1 MNSYNLD
8 INKYNNTELE
18 NLLKLK
24 KNYNIKDLDNA
35 KNKILNNLSKKE
47 GMEDKKASLELFL
60 DNIYNKLS
68 NKLKEIHNNNNNKL
82 EQFDKHFIIQ
92 NHNKGYSIL
101 DNNQPI
107 EKSII
112 KKTYNIDSL
121 FRKNYL
127 ETSTNYTLDLP
138 EKIQKVITMSIS
150 SINIPLTYFNISY
163 YNKNNILSLYS
174 INRESDDERVGEF
187 LIDISLN
194 NGIYTNDNIIEEIQ
208 NTINTTDLSNVLQC
222 GIDKTSGL
230 VYFVLSPILKL
241 FRPSSITN
249 QNTITGDNN
258 RVGLIITI
266 STNDVSTANDVNQL
280 LVGKKIIESNLSAT
294 AELGVQILDT
304 PSITIS
310 ETSVLLNVLVS
321 GVDIESTKTKL
332 NTKITTI
339 ITESS
344 IVINIVSIAESTTVD
359 LQIGDTFNSGSL
371 HNQSSIMEST
381 NSNPI
386 NNNNNN
392 NIPGASVVGSGTTIY
407 GVLADKNNQNF
418 KIRYTEQEIM
428 NSRLLKAIYM
438 NNNGQILDDYD
449 TIDNKE
455 VIGFYIKLNY
465 SDHSFERLNCS
476 ESNNNCSARKEIYDD
491 RRIIQQKQLSHML
504 GLQTDEDL
512 FENTEIKKKEFK
524 RISVTKPD
532 DWIYNGTS
540 AIVSPPIDITY
551 KDMMFHNQTGNQ
563 SVNDIRHLELRLA
576 SSTGPIPSSIGQD
589 DHLTGHGI
597 NVEDYNSSNQH
608 KYTIPDPYDIYTARK
623 LGINNEN
630 LATLPC
636 YISYPK
642 YVYIAIDDFQAN
654 SKNYFTLATESLLSP
669 NIIARINISTLLEEK
684 KKNNNNGMNTG
695 AAIDYLTNQKN
706 IREYFGPTNINR
718 LKISL
723 IDEYGELLNLNDRD
737 WSFLLTFEC
746 LYN

>member
-1 MNSYNLD
+1 MNTYNLD

-24 KNYNIKDLDNA
+24 KNYNLKDLDNA
-35 KNKILNNLSKKE
+35 KNKILNNLSKKD

-92 NHNKGYSIL
+92 NQNKGYSIL

-150 SINIPLTYFNISY
+150 SINIPLTYYNISN
-163 YNKNNILSLYS
+163 YNKNNVLSLYS
-174 INRESDDERVGEF
+174 INRKDDDIERVGDW
-187 LIDISLN
+187 LVDISLN
-194 NGIYTNDNIIEEIQ
+194 NGIYTNDNIVEEIQ
-208 NTINTTDLSNVLQC
+208 NIIYSTDLSNVLQC
-222 GIDKTSGL
+222 SIDRTTGL
-230 VYFVLSPILKL
+230 FYFVLSPIIELKRNNSPTNHPTDTL
-241 FRPSSITN
+241 NADNRVELTITIDTDTASDATTAKNSLETAIGTNIGDASIAIGISVVTMPNIQITGTTITIKLLVSEDDSKNDVKKDNVITN
-249 QNTITGDNN
+249 INIITGVNIDNIN
-258 RVGLIITI
+258 YADPA
-266 STNDVSTANDVNQL
+266 ST
-280 LVGKKIIESNLSAT
+280 SNLSIGAS
-294 AELGVQILDT
+294 LGQGVLNSQQ
-304 PSITIS
+304 TIIS
-310 ETSVLLNVLVS
+310 GTGSNLLNTGTGTGTGTIAFS
-321 GVDIESTKTKL
+321 HGVDTK
-332 NTKITTI
+332 
-339 ITESS
+339 
-344 IVINIVSIAESTTVD
+344 
-359 LQIGDTFNSGSL
+359 
-371 HNQSSIMEST
+371 
-381 NSNPI
+381 
-386 NNNNNN
+386 
-392 NIPGASVVGSGTTIY
+392 Y

-418 KIRYTEQEIM
+418 KVRYTLDDI
-428 NSRLLKAIYM
+428 SKSTLLKAIYM
-438 NNNGQILDDYD
+438 DNNNNILEDYD
-449 TIDNKE
+449 TIDNKK

-465 SDHSFERLNCS
+465 SDHSFDRGNCS
-476 ESNNNCSARKEIYDD
+476 ESINNCSARKEVYDD

-524 RISVTKPD
+524 RISATDPK
-532 DWIYNGTS
+532 DWIYVGTS
-540 AIVSPPIDITY
+540 NNTPSPIDITY
-551 KDMMFHNQTGNQ
+551 NDMMFNSNNT
-563 SVNDIRHLELRLA
+563 NDIRHIDLRNA
-576 SSTGPIPSSIGQD
+576 SLGLMPNSISKTV
-589 DHLTGHGI
+589 HLNGHNI
-597 NVEDYNSSNQH
+597 EVDEYNSSIQH
-608 KYTIPDPYDIYTARK
+608 MYTITDPYDIYRARK
-623 LGINNEN
+623 FGLNNEN
-630 LATLPC
+630 FGSIPC

-642 YVYIAIDDFQAN
+642 YIYIAIDDFQAN

-669 NIIARINISTLLEEK
+669 NIIARINISSLLEDK
-684 KKNNNNGMNTG
+684 KRNNNNGMNTG
-695 AAIDYLTNQKN
+695 AAIDFLTNQKN

-723 IDEYGELLNLNDRD
+723 IDEYGELLNMNDRD

>member
-1 MNSYNLD
+1 MNTYNLD

-24 KNYNIKDLDNA
+24 KNYNLKDLDNA

-92 NHNKGYSIL
+92 NQNKGYSIL

-112 KKTYNIDSL
+112 KKTYNIDSQ

-150 SINIPLTYFNISY
+150 SINIPLTYYNISN

-174 INRESDDERVGEF
+174 INRKDDDDERVGDW
-187 LIDISLN
+187 LIDIALN
-194 NGIYTNDNIIEEIQ
+194 NGIYTNDNIVEEIQ
-208 NTINTTDLSNVLQC
+208 NIIYSTDLSNVLQC
-222 GIDKTSGL
+222 SIDRTTGL
-230 VYFVLSPILKL
+230 FYFVLSPIIKL
-241 FRPSSITN
+241 ERNGTVTN
-249 QNTITGDNN
+249 HPTDTLTTDDRVMLTITIENADTDKEELLTNAIGVSIGDASIALGIGVVTMPNIKFTN
-258 RVGLIITI
+258 SDSKIKIEILVSKEDSENDVKKAALKTNIMTIMGVDEGDISDPVVSISSLMMGAALGPGATNTQNSIITG
-266 STNDVSTANDVNQL
+266 T
-280 LVGKKIIESNLSAT
+280 GSN
-294 AELGVQILDT
+294 ILNT
-304 PSITIS
+304 GTIAFS
-310 ETSVLLNVLVS
+310 H
-321 GVDIESTKTKL
+321 GVDTK
-332 NTKITTI
+332 
-339 ITESS
+339 
-344 IVINIVSIAESTTVD
+344 
-359 LQIGDTFNSGSL
+359 
-371 HNQSSIMEST
+371 
-381 NSNPI
+381 
-386 NNNNNN
+386 
-392 NIPGASVVGSGTTIY
+392 Y

-418 KIRYTEQEIM
+418 KVRYTLDDIS
-428 NSRLLKAIYM
+428 NSTLLKAIYM
-438 NNNGQILDDYD
+438 DNDNNILEDYD
-449 TIDNKE
+449 TIDNKK

-465 SDHSFERLNCS
+465 LDHPFDKLNCS

-524 RISVTKPD
+524 RISATKPK
-532 DWIYNGTS
+532 DWLYAGTS
-540 AIVSPPIDITY
+540 NNTPSPIDITY
-551 KDMMFHNQTGNQ
+551 KDMMFNSDNT
-563 SVNDIRHLELRLA
+563 NDIRHIDLRNA
-576 SSTGPIPSSIGQD
+576 SLGLMPPSISIPVHLHGHDSI
-589 DHLTGHGI
+589 TT
-597 NVEDYNSSNQH
+597 VEDYNKKIQH
-608 KYTIPDPYDIYTARK
+608 MYTIPDPYDIYRARK
-623 LGINNEN
+623 FGLNNEN
-630 LATLPC
+630 FGSIPC

-642 YVYIAIDDFQAN
+642 YIYIAIDDFQAN

-669 NIIARINISTLLEEK
+669 NIIARINISTLLEDK
-684 KKNNNNGMNTG
+684 KRNNNNGMNTG
-695 AAIDYLTNQKN
+695 AAIDFLTNQKN

-723 IDEYGELLNLNDRD
+723 IDEYGELLNMNDRD